1 MATAAERHLEKILVA
16 ERQRGLVRLGLTRLL
31 GGSSLLMAALVFG
44 LAYDLPRWRALIPL
58 IVGYLALSVP
68 LYVIASR
75 RPLSVRWL
83 GYSPALFDVP
93 FSGLL
98 VLYPAL
104 SAGLPIDLVST
115 GCLMGAW
122 IAISTASLSR
132 SVVAVTHVSA
142 MVTMAV
148 IFNVAGRRFEEQV
161 NVAIIVGGAMLIGI
175 YLTERIR
182 TLVAE
187 SRSADLL
194 GKYILGERLGVG
206 GMAEVFK
213 ATYSPEGG
221 FERPVAV
228 KRVLPH
234 LVNDPQFIERFRREA
249 ELTARLVHPN
259 IVQVLDF
266 GRHLD
271 TYFLAMEWVEGVP
284 LNRLARSPLPA
295 CVVSWI
301 ALQLADALDFI
312 HSRQG
317 PDGRPLG
324 LVHRDLNPPNILVSR
339 LGEVKLADFGVARVT
354 ATPGVTRTGVVVGKL
369 AYMAPE
375 QLSGPQYDG
384 RADLFAL
391 GATLH
396 ELLTGRR
403 LFLASSDVE
412 TMQAVLN
419 HPVPRLGAERSDVPR
434 ELEAIVM
441 GLLERAVERRTL
453 TGAML
458 RAQLMAL
465 TGEAAPLPKGQRMLA
480 EVVVAAPPA
489 APVAAPKPPPQEL
502 PTATA
507 SIRPPT

>member
-1 MATAAERHLEKILVA
+1 MATAAERHLEKIIVA
-16 ERQRGLVRLGLTRLL
+16 ERQRGVERLCFTRLFGSATWLL
-31 GGSSLLMAALVFG
+31 GAVLFAYLGQRAYGVIALPAA
-44 LAYDLPRWRALIPL
+44 
-58 IVGYLALSVP
+58 GYVLCAAV
-68 LYVIASR
+68 LYVIAVR
-75 RPLSVRWL
+75 RPLAARWL
-83 GYSPALFDVP
+83 GYSPAFVDVP
-93 FSGLL
+93 VCTAIIVYGG
-98 VLYPAL
+98 VAT
-104 SAGLPIDLVST
+104 GTPIDLTFLS
-115 GCLMGAW
+115 CLVVAW
-122 IAISTASLSR
+122 VAISMASLSR
-132 SVVAVTHVSA
+132 TVVITTYLVGMLCATLAHVL
-142 MVTMAV
+142 
-148 IFNVAGRRFEEQV
+148 AGRGFYDIHGV
-161 NVAIIVGGAMLIGI
+161 WLVTGGGMLIGV
-175 YLTERIR
+175 YVTNRIR
-182 TLVAE
+182 ALVAE

-194 GKYILGERLGVG
+194 GKYILGERLGAG

-234 LVNDPQFIERFRREA
+234 LVSDPEFIERFRREA

-284 LNRLARSPLPA
+284 LNRLARSPLPPS
-295 CVVSWI
+295 VVSWI

-339 LGEVKLADFGVARVT
+339 LGEVKLADFGVARAT

-403 LFLASSDVE
+403 LFLAGSDVE

-419 HPVPRLGAERSDVPR
+419 TPVPRLSAERADVPR

-441 GLLERAVERRTL
+441 GLLERTVERRTL

-465 TGEAAPLPKGQRMLA
+465 TGDAAPLPKGQRLLA
-480 EVVVAAPPA
+480 ELVVAAPL
-489 APVAAPKPPPQEL
+489 APRVSEPRPPEQEL

-507 SIRPPT
+507 SIQPPL